1 MAMIISG
8 MKKHLLIALQRL
20 PEDLLHHI
28 VSFIP
33 SREQSRHAMIMK
45 ELSRLYPD
53 VDPMSITISSNENRC
68 TDKLSYV
75 FINGILP
82 NDEYMSVK
90 LGTYNAM
97 KNDWRQHKRYWDRQ
111 IKNNQGW
118 LQHEEE
124 FRRNIRENRQLTLK
138 EYCRKLVECDSWYG
152 DRLYW
157 KEDEDEYFWDDE
169 LYTVVLGFN

>member
-1 MAMIISG
+1 
-8 MKKHLLIALQRL
+8 MKKTLLIATIRRL

-53 VDPMSITISSNENRC
+53 VDPMSIMISSNENRC
-68 TDKLSYV
+68 TDNLSYV
-75 FINGILP
+75 FIHGILP
-82 NDEYMSVK
+82 DDDEMSVK

-97 KNDWRQHKRYWDRQ
+97 KDDWRQHKRYWDREIRDDQ
-111 IKNNQGW
+111 A

-157 KEDEDEYFWDDE
+157 KEDEDYNFWDDE
-169 LYTVVLGFN
+169 VLGFN